1 MRNLLPLILIS
12 YSFAVTII
20 VNPYLQDA
28 HTNSITVMW
37 ETDSND
43 QSRIEYGLTENLGN
57 AQLGTAETGNGF
69 SRIHTVT
76 LDGLSPETRYFYKV
90 VTTNVES
97 EIFNFITPPN
107 THEDFSFV
115 AMSDMQ
121 RDGGNPNKFEEIV
134 NEGIIT
140 FLNDN
145 YSGDLPED
153 LGFIMIPGDLVPNGY
168 NHYEISNYCKETKEC
183 KHNLHYWEVVLH
195 YELSWK

>member
-28 HTNSITVMW
+28 HPNSITVMW

-43 QSRIEYGLTENLGN
+43 QSIVQYGLSENLGSL
-57 AQLGTAETGNGF
+57 QIGTAEIGNGF

-97 EIFNFITPPN
+97 EIFNFKTPPN

-115 AMSDMQ
+115 AIVAEGKNMKRKDTVREQ
-121 RDGGNPNKFEEIV
+121 R
-134 NEGIIT
+134 
-140 FLNDN
+140 
-145 YSGDLPED
+145 
-153 LGFIMIPGDLVPNGY
+153 M
-168 NHYEISNYCKETKEC
+168 HETR
-183 KHNLHYWEVVLH
+183 
-195 YELSWK
+195 